1 MSQFLL
7 AAYIG
12 GAVEMVGLAYV
23 VMGMQKPQWG
33 TGKRLAAS
41 LLMGALWPVMLLW
54 ILFRPQGRVDMGL

>member
-23 VMGMQKPQWG
+23 VLRMQKP
-33 TGKRLAAS
+33 
-41 LLMGALWPVMLLW
+41 
-54 ILFRPQGRVDMGL
+54 